1 MRGSLKVPT
10 AARHI
15 SWVIITGVTFCAVC
29 IYVLGFSAE
38 SAADQSAEL
47 QIQRVFFSP
56 EHGRCGCAS
65 DKPAIGVHSLRAGH
79 RQQMCAL
86 LSLLSFMSSL
96 YPMLLLGNIIE
107 IAMET
112 CPVI

>member
-47 QIQRVFFSP
+47 QIQRVFFPLNMVDAAAPQTSRQSESIHSEP
-56 EHGRCGCAS
+56 ATVSKCARC
-65 DKPAIGVHSLRAGH
+65 
-79 RQQMCAL
+79 
-86 LSLLSFMSSL
+86 
-96 YPMLLLGNIIE
+96 
-107 IAMET
+107 
-112 CPVI
+112 